1 MRSYGDTGFSEE
13 MEIKRRKRGA
23 GRDGGAMK
31 HLGIERWS
39 KSKVCDG
46 KTKSGNWMEQWR
58 KSGRHT
64 NMGQEL
70 LTY

>member
-1 MRSYGDTGFSEE
+1 M
-13 MEIKRRKRGA
+13 
-23 GRDGGAMK
+23 GGGMK
-31 HLGIERWS
+31 HLGTERRRR
-39 KSKVCDG
+39 SKVCDG